1 VVQTSEAQT
10 EKPQTEHSSRD
21 RILQRI
27 RAGLCTVVPEP
38 AAAGSDRVIVGPT
51 INEPVIFEPVVD
63 PLERFQQECV
73 GNLMECALTADS
85 AASAQQLS
93 KVLQSLPEGET
104 FVQDDP
110 LLRLLID
117 LAAPERPIRW
127 SSQGA
132 PGEASQATVTLAEAL
147 IAQTGSILVTASCGG
162 RGASVIAP
170 CHIVYATLAQLVPDL
185 ATALSR
191 VSQQRKLDRNSFACV
206 ISGSSRTADIEK
218 ILVQGAHGPRRL
230 VVILQTGT

>member
-1 VVQTSEAQT
+1 LAQT
-10 EKPQTEHSSRD
+10 KETQTENPSRD
-21 RILQRI
+21 QILQRI
-27 RAGLCTVVPEP
+27 RAGLRTVVAVP
-38 AAAGSDRVIVGPT
+38 AAMESGR
-51 INEPVIFEPVVD
+51 VIFEPVEN

-73 GNLMECALTADS
+73 ANLMECALTADS
-85 AASAQQLS
+85 AASAQQLA
-93 KVLQSLPEGET
+93 KVLQSLPEGEM

-110 LLRLLID
+110 SLRRLIE
-117 LAAPERPIRW
+117 LAAPGRAIRW

-132 PGEASQATVTLAEAL
+132 PGEASQATVSLAETL
-147 IAQTGSILVTASCGG
+147 IAQTGSILVSASCGG

-170 CHIVYATLAQLVPDL
+170 CHIVYATTAQLVPDL
-185 ATALSR
+185 STALGR
-191 VSQQRKLDRNSFACV
+191 ASQERTLDRNSFACV

>member
-1 VVQTSEAQT
+1 VVQTREAQT
-10 EKPQTEHSSRD
+10 EKAQTEHSSRD

-27 RAGLCTVVPEP
+27 RAGLRTVVPEP
-38 AAAGSDRVIVGPT
+38 AAAGSDRVIVGP
-51 INEPVIFEPVVD
+51 IIDEPVIFEPVVN

-73 GNLMECALTADS
+73 GNLMECVLTADS
-85 AASAQQLS
+85 AASARQLS

-110 LLRLLID
+110 SLRRLID
-117 LAAPERPIRW
+117 LAAPGRAIHW
-127 SSQGA
+127 SNQGA

-185 ATALSR
+185 ATALR
-191 VSQQRKLDRNSFACV
+191 HVSQQRTLDRNSFACV

>member
-1 VVQTSEAQT
+1 MTQTEKAQT
-10 EKPQTEHSSRD
+10 ENPSRD
-21 RILQRI
+21 RILERI
-27 RAGLCTVVPEP
+27 RAGLRTVIPES
-38 AAAGSDRVIVGPT
+38 AAMASGRAIS
-51 INEPVIFEPVVD
+51 EPVIFEPIVN

-85 AASAQQLS
+85 AASARQLS
-93 KVLQSLPEGET
+93 KVLQLLPEGEI

-110 LLRLLID
+110 DLRRLIEQ
-117 LAAPERPIRW
+117 AAPARAIRW

-147 IAQTGSILVTASCGG
+147 IAQTGSILVTAACGG

-170 CHIVYATLAQLVPDL
+170 CHIVYATVAQLVPDL

-191 VSQQRKLDRNSFACV
+191 VSQERKLDSNSFACV

-230 VVILQTGT
+230 VVILQTTT

>member
-1 VVQTSEAQT
+1 MQTKEAQN
-10 EKPQTEHSSRD
+10 ENPSRE
-21 RILQRI
+21 RILERI
-27 RAGLCTVVPEP
+27 RAGLRTVVPEP
-38 AAAGSDRVIVGPT
+38 AAMESGQ
-51 INEPVIFEPVVD
+51 VIFEPINN

-85 AASAQQLS
+85 AASARQLS

-110 LLRLLID
+110 SLRRLLQ
-117 LAAPERPIRW
+117 LAAPGRTIHW
-127 SSQGA
+127 SSQGPPA
-132 PGEASQATVTLAEAL
+132 EGSQATVTLAEAL
-147 IAQTGSILVTASCGG
+147 IAQTGSILVTASCAG

-170 CHIVYATLAQLVPDL
+170 CHIVYATVAQLVPDL
-185 ATALSR
+185 TTALSQ
-191 VSQQRKLDRNSFACV
+191 VSQQQRLDHNSFACV

-230 VVILQTGT
+230 VVILQMSTD